1 MSVADNTT
9 SQDGQGLLVGVEP
22 AQPRSATEWAQQQ
35 SQQRPDQYVSQQAP
49 PPPQTQN
56 TPVARFT
63 EEDIE
68 RARQQ
73 EKDKLYGRIDELSTG
88 LRQVQ
93 DERQAE
99 LAERQRLAEE
109 AEAARRAKEEG
120 EMEVRDL
127 LSRKEQEWEAR
138 FTAQQ
143 AQYEQDRAIFE
154 KERQLQEVS
163 NYRRD
168 RIEQEQEYIL
178 PELREFIGGDTFE
191 EVDSSIEAMKT
202 RTESIINNMVA
213 AQQPPPFRGTA
224 MPSVPPVGPMEQLPT
239 DQTLT
244 PQDIAGM
251 DMQTYAKHRDQLL
264 RAASQQRRGY

>member
-22 AQPRSATEWAQQQ
+22 AQPRSASEWAQ
-35 SQQRPDQYVSQQAP
+35 QQRPDQYVSQPVQQQ
-49 PPPQTQN
+49 PPPQQQ

-73 EKDKLYGRIDELSTG
+73 EKDKLYGRIEELSTG

-93 DERQAE
+93 DERQQE

-127 LSRKEQEWEAR
+127 LAQKEREWNER

-143 AQYEQDRAIFE
+143 AQYESDRAIFE
-154 KERQLQEVS
+154 KERQLQEVT

-178 PELREFIGGDTFE
+178 PELREFIGGSSFE
-191 EVDSSIEAMKT
+191 EVDASIEAMKA
-202 RTESIINNMVA
+202 RTESIITNMVA

-224 MPSVPPVGPMEQLPT
+224 MPSVPPVGPMEQLPS
-239 DQTLT
+239 DQRLT
-244 PQDIAGM
+244 PEDISGM
-251 DMQTYAKHRDQLL
+251 DMQTYAKHRDALL
-264 RAASQQRRGY
+264 RAASQQRRGM